1 MTFDPSIF
9 ILLFI
14 AIIAAGSLA
23 IYLTIIRRQYRK
35 KPDLSGSAETSL
47 GDRPILVTEGLR
59 VYRSEAN
66 AKGQPAE
73 YHLDIDDRIIVA
85 VHHSSRQQY
94 AGIRCVLSEAALLEL
109 ATTVSA
115 AADTRT
121 KYMP

>member
-9 ILLFI
+9 VLLFI

-23 IYLTIIRRQYRK
+23 IYLTIVRRQYRK
-35 KPDLSGSAETSL
+35 KPDLSGSAETSM

-85 VHHSSRQQY
+85 VHHPSRQQF
-94 AGIRCVLSEAALLEL
+94 AGIRCVLSEAAFLEL